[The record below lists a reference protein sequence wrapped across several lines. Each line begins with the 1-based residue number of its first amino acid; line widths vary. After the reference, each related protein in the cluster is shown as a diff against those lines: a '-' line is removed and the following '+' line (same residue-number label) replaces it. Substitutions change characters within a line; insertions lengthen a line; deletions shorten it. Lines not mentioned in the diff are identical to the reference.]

1 MIPPLID
8 RATALLHSNID
19 VDDGG
24 LVNQK
29 ILEASAIVLKHIKL
43 TEFPDAWADDPDA
56 SPVQYTVPWD
66 IQAATLWVFGTL
78 WEIREGS
85 NPEKYREITPLSDG
99 VKDLLRGYRDPTLA

>member
-19 VDDGG
+19 VEDNG

-29 ILEASAIVLKHIKL
+29 ILEASAIVMKHLKIS
-43 TEFPDAWADDPDA
+43 EFPDAWADDADA
-56 SPVQYTVPWD
+56 SPIQWTVPFE
-66 IQAATLWVFGTL
+66 IQAATLLVFGTL

-85 NPEKYREITPLSDG
+85 NPEKYREINPLSEG
-99 VKDLLRGYRDPTLA
+99 VLALLVGHRDPSMA